1 MNCYLQSLCQI
12 QTKLKPHTRF
22 SVLYW
27 SSFNSWF
34 PCCFS
39 ISANHLRSDLPSY
52 LALCHLWPSW
62 FVSVFLCVWLIISI
76 SNFLHT
82 LNIIIFFT
90 SILNLILSSCQCYP
104 WVFYY
109 FMQQFESKNYINEN
123 NFRSLH
129 NQFPYK
135 KLYIVLETI
144 FNYRIIL

>member
-27 SSFNSWF
+27 NSFNSWF

-39 ISANHLRSDLPSY
+39 ISANHLRSDLPSC

-82 LNIIIFFT
+82 RNIIFFYFY
-90 SILNLILSSCQCYP
+90 SEFNPFIMPVLPLS
-104 WVFYY
+104 FLR
-109 FMQQFESKNYINEN
+109 FMQRFESKNYINEN

-135 KLYIVLETI
+135 KLYLVLETV
-144 FNYRIIL
+144 FNHRIIL